1 MCWRL
6 AAAGV
11 PWPSMPSRCAHS
23 SHAFAGPSACV
34 HSIASPCI
42 GYAQRFEHFYIIAV
56 HSALPGPEDQSMQR
70 VRAKGDVFSNA
81 CDSKSSEQDSL
92 NARYVAYCRRQGA
105 PGRG

>member
-11 PWPSMPSRCAHS
+11 PWPSMPSRCAQS

-34 HSIASPCI
+34 QCIASPCI
-42 GYAQRFEHFYIIAV
+42 EYAQRFVHFYIIVV
-56 HSALPGPEDQSMQR
+56 HSALPGPGDQSMQR
-70 VRAKGDVFSNA
+70 VSATGDVFSNA
-81 CDSKSSEQDSL
+81 CDSKSSVQDSL
-92 NARYVAYCRRQGA
+92 NALYMACRRRQGA